1 MMGNSL
7 VQGSSQQ
14 NQQEVMDSKEIWNP
28 NLLGLVAKCQ
38 GGLTVLARIAGN
50 VLRSWAEMGVTKGDQ
65 IWRKIMNQ
73 I

>member
-1 MMGNSL
+1 MGNSL

-14 NQQEVMDSKEIWNP
+14 NQQEVMDSKEMWSHNF
-28 NLLGLVAKCQ
+28 LGLVAKCQ
-38 GGLTVLARIAGN
+38 GGLTVLERIAGN
-50 VLRSWAEMGVTKGDQ
+50 VLRSWAEMGVTKRDQ